1 MQRNAIAP
9 TPAPRT
15 ASIGRAAAIELAI
28 IPRAA
33 RLPADAALLMSVASL
48 SFCPVRG
55 AERRAR
61 VDHLACLIDGS
72 LVEAG
77 R

>member
-1 MQRNAIAP
+1 MI
-9 TPAPRT
+9 T
-15 ASIGRAAAIELAI
+15 AAKNRAIELAI

-33 RLPADAALLMSVASL
+33 KLPVDLAALDAIATL

-61 VDHLACLIDGS
+61 VDHLACLIDAAI
-72 LVEAG
+72 VAG
-77 R
+77 